1 MPNLKQ
7 RKRGKVVEE
16 RSNGK
21 GGGQEAEGKGPRAAQ
36 RVETLTGWHRSGPV
50 MAPSRARLQ
59 DARVNNG

>member
-1 MPNLKQ
+1 M
-7 RKRGKVVEE
+7 EE